1 MAENEYL
8 PRQCCLA
15 LVSRKVAL
23 YEAQL
28 ADDGSDPLW
37 TDSCVVGYERQD

>member
-1 MAENEYL
+1 MTAQIEEL
-8 PRQCCLA
+8 QRCLA

-23 YEAQL
+23 YEERL

-37 TDSCVVGYERQD
+37 AGSCLPEHERQG